1 MSKMT
6 HFGNRVGAF
15 AGTIAI
21 ARALFNRSQEIVKP
35 SHPRRLCLATLE
47 EQPDRKGRPAR
58 QLQDSVQ
65 SLCLK
70 AHYRGI
76 EDPIAHRKRSPMAA
90 RVFWL
95 GVQMR
100 SFSGGFV
107 TSG

>member
-47 EQPDRKGRPAR
+47 EQPDRREDQPGN
-58 QLQDSVQ
+58 
-65 SLCLK
+65 
-70 AHYRGI
+70 YR
-76 EDPIAHRKRSPMAA
+76 IASNYSA
-90 RVFWL
+90 
-95 GVQMR
+95 
-100 SFSGGFV
+100 
-107 TSG
+107 